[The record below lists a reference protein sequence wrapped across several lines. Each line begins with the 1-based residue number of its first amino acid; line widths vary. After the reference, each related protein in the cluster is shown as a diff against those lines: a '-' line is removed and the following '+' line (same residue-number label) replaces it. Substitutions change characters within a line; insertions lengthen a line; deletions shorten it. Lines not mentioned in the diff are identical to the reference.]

1 MKLIYAIVNDED
13 TNRVANALLK
23 EGFYATKLPSTG
35 SFLKAGNTT
44 FLIATTEDKVDMAID
59 VIKSKAKKRKKFVP
73 STIEKGVEFPVEV
86 NVGGATIMVTDIE
99 RFEKV

>member
-13 TNRVANALLK
+13 TNRVANALVK

-35 SFLKAGNTT
+35 GFLKAGNTT
-44 FLIATTEDKVDMAID
+44 FLIATDEDKVDKAIE

-73 STIEKGVEFPVEV
+73 SMIDKEVDFPIEVD
-86 NVGGATIMVTDIE
+86 VGGATIMVTDIE
-99 RFEKV
+99 RFEKI